1 MESKYLMAQET
12 IQLLQKELESLKRTQ
27 AGLVTFSSRLSAFF
41 PVGLLQ
47 NLWQKGTLTRI

>member
-47 NLWQKGTLTRI
+47 NL